1 MKNIALLIKP
11 DNNKAVSLAMES
23 IDILIDKGCRIFI
36 GEHEKQNIGE
46 HNNVIY
52 TNESRLFNNAECV
65 VVFGG
70 DGTIMRTAHKTELP
84 ILSVNLGR
92 IGYMAELEPDE
103 LHLLNEL
110 VYDNFII
117 EDRMMLSCSV
127 YSEGVEVSKPVISL
141 NDIVLSKGSYSIMP
155 EIEVTCNGEEVGRY
169 FEDGLI
175 CATPTGST
183 AYSLSAGGSI
193 VDPGM
198 ECFCVS
204 HICPQS
210 FYAKPMIFKGDSVL
224 RFRKGKRGHGR
235 LLLVSDGEFVKE
247 IEDNDVVTVKKSTRA
262 TKLIKIKKNDFYSVM
277 NSKMT
282 DI

>member
-103 LHLLNEL
+103 
-110 VYDNFII
+110 
-117 EDRMMLSCSV
+117 
-127 YSEGVEVSKPVISL
+127 
-141 NDIVLSKGSYSIMP
+141 
-155 EIEVTCNGEEVGRY
+155 
-169 FEDGLI
+169 
-175 CATPTGST
+175 
-183 AYSLSAGGSI
+183 
-193 VDPGM
+193 
-198 ECFCVS
+198 
-204 HICPQS
+204 
-210 FYAKPMIFKGDSVL
+210 
-224 RFRKGKRGHGR
+224 
-235 LLLVSDGEFVKE
+235 
-247 IEDNDVVTVKKSTRA
+247 
-262 TKLIKIKKNDFYSVM
+262 
-277 NSKMT
+277 
-282 DI
+282 